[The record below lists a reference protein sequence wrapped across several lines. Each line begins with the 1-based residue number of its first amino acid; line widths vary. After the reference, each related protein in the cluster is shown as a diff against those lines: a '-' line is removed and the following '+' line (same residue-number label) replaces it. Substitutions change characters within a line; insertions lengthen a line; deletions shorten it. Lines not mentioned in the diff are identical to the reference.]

1 MQKSRKQHPGFFC
14 AEFFVFK
21 RFHQTTK
28 LNFKLSITYKI
39 FMKIN
44 DFSRR
49 EFLRKLSIGAG
60 AISLGSALSSFE
72 MLLLAP
78 KKLGI
83 ALVGL
88 GNYAGGQLAPALLQT
103 KNCYLAG
110 LVTGTPEKAK
120 SWSAKYNIPQK
131 NIYNYENFDS
141 IAQNPDIDIVYVVL
155 PVSMHKEFTIRAA
168 KAGKHVICEKPMAL
182 NAADCREMI
191 AACKKENR
199 MLSIGYRLHFEPH
212 NLEVMRLGQKQI
224 LGKVIQLENANGF
237 VYGGDPN
244 AWRLKKAMAGGGG
257 LMDMGIYAIQG
268 ARYTLGQEPLF
279 VKATQ
284 EKTKPELFKDVDE
297 TVFWELEFPGGFAS
311 QGKSSYNNNWGSL
324 KAKTEKGFF
333 ELEPAYGYGGIEGKT
348 SKGPMNLPNIN
359 QQAAQMDDFANCI
372 NTKKPTRVPGEEGL
386 KDMLVVDAIYR
397 SLDSGKK
404 EKIGSV

>member
-1 MQKSRKQHPGFFC
+1 
-14 AEFFVFK
+14 
-21 RFHQTTK
+21 
-28 LNFKLSITYKI
+28 
-39 FMKIN
+39 MKTN
-44 DFSRR
+44 PFSRR
-49 EFLRKLSIGAG
+49 NFLRHLSLGAG
-60 AISLGSALSSFE
+60 AATLASTLSSFE
-72 MLLLAP
+72 MLLLPP

-88 GNYAGGQLAPALLQT
+88 GNYAGGQLAPALQHT

-110 LVTGTPEKAK
+110 IVTGTPEKAK
-120 SWSAKYNIPQK
+120 IWSAKYNIPQE
-131 NIYNYENFDS
+131 NIYNYQNFDS
-141 IAQNPDIDIVYVVL
+141 IAQNPAIDIVYVVL

-191 AACKKENR
+191 AACKQANR

-212 NLEVMRLGQKQI
+212 NIEVMRLGQKQI
-224 LGKVIQLENANGF
+224 LGKVTQLENSNGF

-268 ARYTLGQEPLF
+268 ARYTLGQEPIT
-279 VKATQ
+279 VKARQ

-297 TVFWELEFPGGFAS
+297 TVFWELKFPNNFVT

-324 KAKTEKGFF
+324 KAKTTNGFF
-333 ELEPAYGYGGIEGKT
+333 ELEPAYGYDGLDGKT
-348 SKGPMNLPNIN
+348 SKGPMNIPNIN

-397 SLDSGKK
+397 SLASGKQ
-404 EKIGSV
+404 EKIG